1 VARNGKSN
9 PWNGH
14 RPGASIRASEARKAD
29 RVLEHRRGVDHWAHS
44 REAARFAAGLAERLG
59 LRLVIAH
66 ALSATVPAFHPT
78 SPGQASPDEDEG
90 VSRTRHAGERL
101 VSELVKSGGVRDTSG
116 RVEIGLAPECLR
128 AIAEEESAEFV
139 AVGTKGA
146 GTARLV
152 LMGSVS
158 LATVRIAR
166 CPVVVVP
173 PAVRLE
179 PLGSFPAQPI
189 VCGIGHPGDA
199 EPVRVAAR
207 LARELHLTLLPTH
220 VVSTE
225 DDATASAAVAQ
236 IRERWTERLAVRA
249 GEPSQQL
256 AQVAQRRTRRW
267 WWSELAGAARS
278 ARARSAP
285 SHASWHARV
294 LRRSWSVP
302 SAPQPHRD

>member
-14 RPGASIRASEARKAD
+14 RPGASIRASEDRKAD
-29 RVLEHRRGVDHWAHS
+29 RVLERRRGVDHSAHS

-66 ALSATVPAFHPT
+66 ALSATVLAFHPT
-78 SPGQASPDEDEG
+78 WPGQASPDEDEG

-139 AVGTKGA
+139 VVGTKGA
-146 GTARLV
+146 GAARLV

-173 PAVRLE
+173 PAVRLDARVV
-179 PLGSFPAQPI
+179 PRPI
-189 VCGIGHPGDA
+189 DR
-199 EPVRVAAR
+199 VRRRSSGRRRARPRRCSTGARAPPHAA
-207 LARELHLTLLPTH
+207 A
-220 VVSTE
+220 
-225 DDATASAAVAQ
+225 D
-236 IRERWTERLAVRA
+236 
-249 GEPSQQL
+249 
-256 AQVAQRRTRRW
+256 TRRLDRGRRYGERCRG
-267 WWSELAGAARS
+267 SDQ
-278 ARARSAP
+278 RALDRAP
-285 SHASWHARV
+285 
-294 LRRSWSVP
+294 RRP
-302 SAPQPHRD
+302 CR